1 VESTEAFAPTV
12 ASYDL
17 IAEGY
22 ERQTASVSAEYANFR
37 TDYLSALG
45 GRGTIADL
53 GCGPG
58 RDALYFLQAGL
69 AVIGVDASREMTRRA
84 RAKGVRVAVGDLRA
98 VPLRGSAL
106 DGVWSSASLLHVPRE
121 EVPATLRSWVLCLRT
136 GGILGLSTSLG
147 EDEGWE
153 KTPYDPTTYP
163 HDVPLRRWYVHH
175 DRAVLLNMLE
185 LAGVEILSTR
195 ERVSHRRWLMVL
207 ARRRGRNAGSLH
219 VRLQCLLGYP
229 ASRWSTSARPVA
241 GADALTRTAAMVG
254 TASWALWWPATFDS

>member
-1 VESTEAFAPTV
+1 MLVGVDGRAEIALTV

-17 IAEGY
+17 IAEDY
-22 ERQTASVSAEYANFR
+22 EHQTASVSAESAEFR
-37 TDYLSALG
+37 TNYLSVLG

-58 RDALYFLQAGL
+58 RDAVYFLQTGL
-69 AVIGVDASREMTRRA
+69 AVVGVDASREMTRRA

-106 DGVWSSASLLHVPRE
+106 DGVWSSASLLHIPRE

-147 EDEGWE
+147 KDEGWE

-163 HDVPLRRWYVHH
+163 HDVPLKRWYVHH
-175 DRAVLLNMLE
+175 DRAALLNMLE
-185 LAGVEILSTR
+185 LAGMEILSTR
-195 ERVSHRRWLMVL
+195 ERISHRRWLMVL
-207 ARRRGRNAGSLH
+207 ARRREA
-219 VRLQCLLGYP
+219 
-229 ASRWSTSARPVA
+229 
-241 GADALTRTAAMVG
+241 
-254 TASWALWWPATFDS
+254 

>member
-1 VESTEAFAPTV
+1 MDGRAEIALTV

-17 IAEGY
+17 IAEDY
-22 ERQTASVSAEYANFR
+22 EHQTASVSAESAEFR
-37 TDYLSALG
+37 TNYLSVLG

-58 RDALYFLQAGL
+58 RDAVYFLQTGL
-69 AVIGVDASREMTRRA
+69 AVVGVDASREMTRRA
-84 RAKGVRVAVGDLRA
+84 RTKGVRVAVGDLRA

-153 KTPYDPTTYP
+153 KTPYDRTPYP
-163 HDVPLRRWYVHH
+163 QDVPLRRWYVHH
-175 DRAVLLNMLE
+175 DRAALLNMLE
-185 LAGVEILSTR
+185 LAGMEILSTR
-195 ERVSHRRWLMVL
+195 ERISHRRWLMVL
-207 ARRRGRNAGSLH
+207 ARRREA
-219 VRLQCLLGYP
+219 
-229 ASRWSTSARPVA
+229 
-241 GADALTRTAAMVG
+241 
-254 TASWALWWPATFDS
+254 